1 MSGFSNIDPQA
12 LHALRARRDILLVDV
27 RSDDE
32 TRRGMIEGARHIP
45 LQLLPAQVESLDRGS
60 AVVFYC
66 QSGARSTQAS
76 AFLAARGW
84 PEVYNL
90 AGGVMAWVR
99 SGLPVRVAE

>member
-12 LHALRARRDILLVDV
+12 LHALRAQRDILLVDV

-60 AVVFYC
+60 TVVFYC
-66 QSGARSTQAS
+66 QSGARSMQAS